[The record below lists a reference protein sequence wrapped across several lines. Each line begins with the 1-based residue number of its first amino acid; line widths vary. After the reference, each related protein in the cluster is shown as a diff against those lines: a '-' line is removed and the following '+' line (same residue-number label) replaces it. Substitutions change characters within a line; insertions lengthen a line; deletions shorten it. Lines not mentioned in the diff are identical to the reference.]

1 MVTAEAK
8 INNAAT
14 TVTALPSLIVGSLK
28 QLLEDLVARAVAK
41 MSSDLADGT
50 SSLSAISTA
59 SNIVRD
65 VVG

>member
-1 MVTAEAK
+1 MVTAQAK
-8 INNAAT
+8 INNTAT
-14 TVTALPSLIVGSLK
+14 TVTALPSLVICGLE
-28 QLLEDLVARAVAK
+28 QLLKDLVARAVAK

-59 SNIVRD
+59 SDIVRD

>member
-14 TVTALPSLIVGSLK
+14 TVTALPSLIVRSLEEF
-28 QLLEDLVARAVAK
+28 LECLIKRAVAK